1 MAKFNIEVELDWL
14 NEDYTLDEELQGI
27 IANKI
32 VSKIKDT
39 VMNEIQDTAIE
50 IAKSRVGLWVNQLLA
65 QMIKD
70 HKIPYKESNYSSEIK
85 MITVE
90 EMIGKQF
97 EMALNQPVNKNG
109 EPVDW
114 DSYRKDGTRLE
125 WLTGKL
131 ARKYAD
137 EQVQEFAKN
146 IKRDIEDYTSEKVK
160 EEMMKQLTAQLV
172 TNIDFNKVFKEE
184 E

>member
-1 MAKFNIEVELDWL
+1 MAKFNIEVELDWID
-14 NEDYTLDEELQGI
+14 EDCTLDEKLQESI
-27 IANKI
+27 TNKI
-32 VSKIKDT
+32 VSKIKGT
-39 VMNEIQDTAIE
+39 VMDEIQDTAIE

-70 HKIPYKESNYSSEIK
+70 HKIPYKESDYSSEVK
-85 MITVE
+85 MITIE

-97 EMALNQPVNKNG
+97 EAALNQTVDKDG
-109 EPVDW
+109 EPTNS
-114 DSYRKDGTRLE
+114 SYHNCGTRLE

-137 EQVQEFAKN
+137 EQVQEFVKN

-160 EEMMKQLTAQLV
+160 EEMFKELTSSLV
-172 TNIDFNKVFKEE
+172 SNINFNEVFKGGR
-184 E
+184 

>member
-14 NEDYTLDEELQGI
+14 GEDGDLDSELRNEI
-27 IANKI
+27 KAHI
-32 VSKIKDT
+32 VNNIKAT
-39 VMNEIQDTAIE
+39 VMDEIQDTAIE

-65 QMIKD
+65 QMMKD
-70 HKIPYKESNYSSEIK
+70 HKIPYKESNYSSEVK
-85 MITVE
+85 MITIE

-97 EMALNQPVNKNG
+97 ETALNQPVNKNG

-137 EQVQEFAKN
+137 ERIQEFVKN

-160 EEMMKQLTAQLV
+160 EEMMKQLTSQLV
-172 TNIDFNKVFKEE
+172 SNIDFNKVFKEE

>member
-1 MAKFNIEVELDWL
+1 MAKFNIEVELDWVD
-14 NEDYTLDEELQGI
+14 EDYTIDEELQDI

-39 VMNEIQDTAIE
+39 VMSEIQDTAIE

-65 QMIKD
+65 KMMED
-70 HKIPYKESNYSSEIK
+70 HKIPYKESDYSSEVK
-85 MITVE
+85 MITME

-97 EMALNQPVNKNG
+97 EAALNQTVDKDG
-109 EPVDW
+109 EPTNS
-114 DSYRKDGTRLE
+114 SYKKYGTRLE

-137 EQVQEFAKN
+137 MRVQEFV
-146 IKRDIEDYTSEKVK
+146 RDIKGDIENYTSEKVK

-172 TNIDFNKVFKEE
+172 SNIDFNKVFKEDD
-184 E
+184 

>member
-1 MAKFNIEVELDWL
+1 MAKFNIEVELDWVD
-14 NEDYTLDEELQGI
+14 EDYTLDEELQDVI
-27 IANKI
+27 TNKI

-70 HKIPYKESNYSSEIK
+70 HKIPYKESNYSSEVK
-85 MITVE
+85 MITIE

-97 EMALNQPVNKNG
+97 ETALNQPVNKNG

-114 DSYRKDGTRLE
+114 DSYRKVGTRLD

-137 EQVQEFAKN
+137 EQVQEFVKN
-146 IKRDIEDYTSEKVK
+146 IKSDIEYYTSEKVK
-160 EEMMKQLTAQLV
+160 EEMFKELTSSLV
-172 TNIDFNKVFKEE
+172 SNINFNEVFKGGR
-184 E
+184 